1 MTGRQED
8 FADGSSRRHR
18 YREDQRAG
26 SSRQQQAGLG
36 SDLAATWLLL
46 MLTVIQAAGGGDA
59 ELQPSSAHKEFIC
72 SPRES
77 RVIF

>member
-1 MTGRQED
+1 MPGRRED

-18 YREDQRAG
+18 YHEDQRAG

-36 SDLAATWLLL
+36 SDLAAAWLLL
-46 MLTVIQAAGGGDA
+46 MLMVIQAAGRGDA
-59 ELQPSSAHKEFIC
+59 ELQPSSVHREFIC

-77 RVIF
+77 WVVF